1 MVCAHPAR
9 GDGHREMFVDP
20 PEAVVRDHEPALAG
34 PLVDRLV
41 RLAEMRAVQRRREL
55 PTQVTRLLKL
65 AMQHAMVDSLRA
77 DRACIPLPMRL
88 AARLVPVRRV
98 VSRFLALGVRNES
111 VRSRRAVGVEGS
123 NP

>member
-1 MVCAHPAR
+1 
-9 GDGHREMFVDP
+9 
-20 PEAVVRDHEPALAG
+20 
-34 PLVDRLV
+34 
-41 RLAEMRAVQRRREL
+41 
-55 PTQVTRLLKL
+55 
-65 AMQHAMVDSLRA
+65 MVDSLRA